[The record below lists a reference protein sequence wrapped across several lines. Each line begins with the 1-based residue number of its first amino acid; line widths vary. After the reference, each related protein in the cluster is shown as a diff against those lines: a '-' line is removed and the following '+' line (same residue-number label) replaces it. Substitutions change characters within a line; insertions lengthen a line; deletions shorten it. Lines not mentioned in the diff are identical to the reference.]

1 MQRNDQVRFVVE
13 LTDSVRES
21 VVAMI
26 RQGKVPIDWDG
37 FELRE
42 LLADKFAASRANMDK
57 RRKKE
62 YENTVLVNNL

>member
-1 MQRNDQVRFVVE
+1 MTRNEQVIFVTE
-13 LTDSVRES
+13 LTDRVLES

-26 RQGKVPIDWDG
+26 RQGMVPIEWDG

-42 LLADKFAASRANMDK
+42 LLADKFAAKRANMDK